1 MKETHFQFSFF
12 AFFFSLKTLS
22 RVGSL
27 LKNKKSVNA
36 QWDTL
41 HCEKCDI

>member
-22 RVGSL
+22 RVGGKLTEEQKISQCTVGHIAL
-27 LKNKKSVNA
+27 
-36 QWDTL
+36 
-41 HCEKCDI
+41 